1 MAHRRPELPTLAT
14 PRAAFPLT
22 PRFAFRH
29 YGRFS
34 APLSAVPARD
44 SSPELHQRLGGFRRK
59 WQELVDTA
67 VTNLGHPRRVDEQRP
82 SDRDEVDFAVAPH
95 PPEGIESCR
104 LACLALDQT
113 SHEIVV
119 EANRADG
126 DDRLSGQ
133 GFRPACPGWRGA
145 GETPFP

>member
-59 WQELVDTA
+59 WKELADTA
-67 VTNLGHPRRVDEQRP
+67 VTNLDHPRRVDEQRP
-82 SDRDEVDFAVAPH
+82 SDRDEVDFAVVQHPH
-95 PPEGIESCR
+95 ETIESCG
-104 LACLALDQT
+104 LARFALDQT

-119 EANRADG
+119 EADRANVDTRVA
-126 DDRLSGQ
+126 DH
-133 GFRPACPGWRGA
+133 
-145 GETPFP
+145 